1 MPPRPSALSISL
13 SLELRL
19 VTQAEKSITA
29 KVPVNPLNIYSHR
42 CFNGWTFSIKV
53 MHKNVLLI
61 FRPLMLLLHCFAD
74 IWKHTGK
81 NIIAAAAMASLLIVQ
96 GQQV

>member
-1 MPPRPSALSISL
+1 
-13 SLELRL
+13 
-19 VTQAEKSITA
+19 
-29 KVPVNPLNIYSHR
+29 
-42 CFNGWTFSIKV
+42 
-53 MHKNVLLI
+53 
-61 FRPLMLLLHCFAD
+61 MLLLHCFAD